1 MKSTKPETYIAI
13 LRGINVSGQKKI
25 NMKELKDV
33 LGNLGFD
40 AIKTYIQSGN
50 VVFNYDPDKSDKV
63 ASEIELA
70 IKNHYGFDVT
80 VLIRTRAE
88 LLDCIKV
95 NPFNAKPDLDSKQL
109 YATFL
114 SHQPQAENIEKIL
127 AFESDADEF
136 ILLDKTIYVY
146 CPGGYGTTKL
156 SNNFFENKLKVRA
169 TTRNWR
175 TINELS
181 RIAEENFAELE

>member
-1 MKSTKPETYIAI
+1 MKSPKPETYIAI

-25 NMKELKDV
+25 NMKELKE
-33 LGNLGFD
+33 LLANLEFQ

-88 LLDCIKV
+88 LLDCIKA
-95 NPFNAKPDLDSKQL
+95 NPFNSKPDLDSKQL

-114 SHQPQAENIEKIL
+114 SHLPEAQNIEKVL

-136 ILLDKTIYVY
+136 ILLDKTIFVY

-181 RIAEENFAELE
+181 RIAQENFTDLE

>member
-1 MKSTKPETYIAI
+1 MKSPKPETYIAI

-25 NMKELKDV
+25 NMKELKDL
-33 LGNLGFD
+33 LGTLGFD
-40 AIKTYIQSGN
+40 AIKTYIHSGN
-50 VVFNYDPDKSDKV
+50 VVFNYDPGKSDKV
-63 ASEIELA
+63 ASQIELA

-88 LLDCIKV
+88 ILDCIKA
-95 NPFNAKPDLDSKQL
+95 NPFNTRPNLDIKQL
-109 YATFL
+109 YASFL
-114 SHQPQAENIEKIL
+114 SHQPESPNIEKVI

-136 ILLDKTIYVY
+136 TILDKTIYVY

-175 TINELS
+175 TINE
-181 RIAEENFAELE
+181 IALIAQENRTELE